1 MISFFVNL
9 FLLRIILYFVVDI
22 VWIVFVWVGD
32 LCFGFDFGFC
42 GI

>member
-32 LCFGFDFGFC
+32 LGFGFGFGFC